1 LLILPIG
8 GPCQLQQGYC
18 ISCGEL
24 AEKYGL
30 AMPVRLALLQMN
42 CSGAREQNLARAE
55 EMIREAARKKAEVLL
70 LPEVFHEL
78 FFITDLNSRYFETA
92 EPIPGPI
99 TERMQQLARELEVVI
114 VAPIYERVER
124 SVYYNSAAVID
135 ADGRL
140 LGVYR
145 KNHIPLNTIFY
156 EKLYFKPGN
165 LGYPV
170 FNTRYGKIG
179 LLICHD
185 RHYPEGARAL
195 ALNGAEIV
203 LIPSATPDKSLSRKV
218 WEKELCAHAI
228 FNEYFV
234 AGLNRTGKEGAYVY
248 YGHSVAFDPAG
259 ELLAQAG
266 ADEEVLIVDCDLDLI
281 TQRRRAWQFYRDRR
295 PDTYGIL
302 TALVP

>member
-1 LLILPIG
+1 M
-8 GPCQLQQGYC
+8 
-18 ISCGEL
+18 
-24 AEKYGL
+24 ATR
-30 AMPVRLALLQMN
+30 VALLQMN
-42 CSGAREQNLARAE
+42 CSGSREQSLASAE
-55 EMIREAARKKAEVLL
+55 RMIRQAAGRQAQVLL

-78 FFITDLNSRYFETA
+78 FFITDLDSRYFQTA
-92 EPIPGPI
+92 EPIPDPI
-99 TERMQQLARELEVVI
+99 TAMMQQLARELAVVI
-114 VAPIYERVER
+114 VAPIYESVDR

-135 ADGRL
+135 ADGTL
-140 LGVYR
+140 LGTYR

-170 FNTRYGKIG
+170 FNTRFGKIG
-179 LLICHD
+179 ILICHD

-234 AGLNRTGKEGAYVY
+234 AGLNRTGKEGNYVY
-248 YGHSVAFDPAG
+248 YGQSVAFDPTG
-259 ELLAQAG
+259 ELLVQAG
-266 ADEEVLIVDCDLDLI
+266 PDEEVVIFDCDLELI

-295 PDTYGIL
+295 PDTYSIL

>member
-1 LLILPIG
+1 M
-8 GPCQLQQGYC
+8 
-18 ISCGEL
+18 
-24 AEKYGL
+24 A
-30 AMPVRLALLQMN
+30 VRVGLLQVECN
-42 CSGAREQNLARAE
+42 RSRAE
-55 EMIREAARKKAEVLL
+55 NIERAERAIREAAGKGAQVVL

-78 FFITDLNSRYFETA
+78 FFITDLDNKYFETS

-99 TERMQQLARELEVVI
+99 TEKLSKLASELSVVV
-114 VAPIYERVER
+114 VAPIYESVGR

-170 FNTRYGKIG
+170 FDTRYGKIG
-179 LLICHD
+179 ILICHD

-195 ALNGAEIV
+195 ALNGAEILLV
-203 LIPSATPDKSLSRKV
+203 PSATPDKSLSRKV
-218 WEKELCAHAI
+218 WEKELCGHAI

-234 AGLNRTGKEGAYVY
+234 CGLNRTGQEGKYLY
-248 YGHSVAFDPAG
+248 YGHSVAFDPTG
-259 ELLAQAG
+259 EMLGQAG
-266 ADEEVLIVDCDLDLI
+266 AGEEIFLVDCDLDQV
-281 TQRRRAWQFYRDRR
+281 TQRRRA
-295 PDTYGIL
+295 
-302 TALVP
+302 

>member
-1 LLILPIG
+1 
-8 GPCQLQQGYC
+8 
-18 ISCGEL
+18 
-24 AEKYGL
+24 
-30 AMPVRLALLQMN
+30 MD
-42 CSGAREQNLARAE
+42 CSGTRERNLARAE
-55 EMIREAARKKAEVLL
+55 ELIREAAGKRAHIVL

-78 FFITDLNSRYFETA
+78 FFITDLNGRYFEAA

-99 TERMQQLARELEVVI
+99 TEAMQKLAREFGVVI
-114 VAPIYERVER
+114 VAPIYESVDR

-135 ADGRL
+135 ADGKL

-170 FNTRYGKIG
+170 FDTRFGKIG
-179 LLICHD
+179 ILICHD

-234 AGLNRTGKEGAYVY
+234 AGLNRTGKEGNYVY
-248 YGHSVAFDPAG
+248 YGHSVAFDPSG
-259 ELLAQAG
+259 EMLGQAG
-266 ADEEVLIVDCDLDLI
+266 SDEEILLIDCDFELI

>member
-1 LLILPIG
+1 M
-8 GPCQLQQGYC
+8 
-18 ISCGEL
+18 
-24 AEKYGL
+24 A
-30 AMPVRLALLQMN
+30 VRLALLQMN
-42 CSGAREQNLARAE
+42 CSGAREQNMARAE
-55 EMIREAARKKAEVLL
+55 QMIREAASKQAQILL

-78 FFITDLNSRYFETA
+78 FFITDLNTRYFDRA

-99 TERMQQLARELEVVI
+99 TEAMQQLARELEVVI
-114 VAPIYERVER
+114 VAPIYERVGR
-124 SVYYNSAAVID
+124 SVYYNSAAIID
-135 ADGRL
+135 ADGSL

-170 FNTRYGKIG
+170 FDTRYGKVG

-234 AGLNRTGKEGAYVY
+234 AGLNRTGQEGNYFY
-248 YGHSVAFDPAG
+248 YGHSVAFDPTG
-259 ELLAQAG
+259 EMLAQAG
-266 ADEEVLIVDCDLDLI
+266 TDEEVLLIDCDLDLI

>member
-1 LLILPIG
+1 M
-8 GPCQLQQGYC
+8 
-18 ISCGEL
+18 
-24 AEKYGL
+24 A
-30 AMPVRLALLQMN
+30 VRLALLQMN
-42 CSGAREQNLARAE
+42 CSRARDENLVRAE
-55 EMIREAARKKAEVLL
+55 QMIREAAAKNAQIVL

-78 FFITDLNSRYFETA
+78 FFITDLNARYFDMS

-99 TERMQQLARELEVVI
+99 TEAMRKLARELEIVI
-114 VAPIYERVER
+114 VAPIYERVDR

-135 ADGRL
+135 ADGAL

-156 EKLYFKPGN
+156 EKFYFKPGN

-170 FNTRYGKIG
+170 FHTRYGKVGI
-179 LLICHD
+179 LICHD

-234 AGLNRTGKEGAYVY
+234 AGLNRTGQEGNYFY

-259 ELLAQAG
+259 EMLAQAG
-266 ADEEVLIVDCDLDLI
+266 TDEEILIVDCDLDMI

>member
-1 LLILPIG
+1 M
-8 GPCQLQQGYC
+8 
-18 ISCGEL
+18 
-24 AEKYGL
+24 A
-30 AMPVRLALLQMN
+30 VRIALLQMN
-42 CSGAREQNLARAE
+42 CSGKREENLARAE
-55 EMIREAARKKAEVLL
+55 KMIREAASKKAQVLL

-78 FFITDLNSRYFETA
+78 FFITDLNARYFETA
-92 EPIPGPI
+92 EQIPGPI
-99 TERMQQLARELEVVI
+99 TDAMCELARGLGVVI
-114 VAPIYERVER
+114 VAPIYESVGR

-135 ADGRL
+135 ADGKL

-145 KNHIPLNTIFY
+145 KNHIPLSTIFY

-170 FNTRYGKIG
+170 FDTRFGKIG
-179 LLICHD
+179 ILICHD

-234 AGLNRTGKEGAYVY
+234 AGLNRTGVEGNYIY
-248 YGHSVAFDPAG
+248 YGQSVVFDPTG
-259 ELLAQAG
+259 EMMAQAG
-266 ADEEVLIVDCDLDLI
+266 PDEEVLIADCNLDLI

>member
-1 LLILPIG
+1 M
-8 GPCQLQQGYC
+8 
-18 ISCGEL
+18 S
-24 AEKYGL
+24 
-30 AMPVRLALLQMN
+30 VRLGLLQMD
-42 CSGAREQNLARAE
+42 CSGTREQNLARAE
-55 EMIREAARKKAEVLL
+55 KMIREAATDRKAQIVL

-78 FFITDLNSRYFETA
+78 FFITDLDSKYFERS
-92 EPIPGPI
+92 EPVPGPI
-99 TERMQQLARELEVVI
+99 TDTMSKLAGELGVVI
-114 VAPIYERVER
+114 VAPIYERVDR

-135 ADGRL
+135 ADGAL

-145 KNHIPLNTIFY
+145 KAHIPLSTIFY

-170 FNTRYGKIG
+170 FNTRFGKIG
-179 LLICHD
+179 ILICHD

-195 ALNGAEIV
+195 ALNGAEIMLV
-203 LIPSATPDKSLSRKV
+203 PSATPDKSLSVRV

-234 AGLNRTGKEGAYVY
+234 AGLNRVGTEGNYTY
-248 YGHSVAFDPAG
+248 YGRSVVFDPAG
-259 ELLAQAG
+259 ELVVQAG
-266 ADEEVLIVDCDLDLI
+266 PDEEILIADCDLDLI

>member
-1 LLILPIG
+1 
-8 GPCQLQQGYC
+8 
-18 ISCGEL
+18 
-24 AEKYGL
+24 
-30 AMPVRLALLQMN
+30 
-42 CSGAREQNLARAE
+42 
-55 EMIREAARKKAEVLL
+55 
-70 LPEVFHEL
+70 
-78 FFITDLNSRYFETA
+78 
-92 EPIPGPI
+92 
-99 TERMQQLARELEVVI
+99 MQKLARELGVVI
-114 VAPIYERVER
+114 VAPIYERVDR

-135 ADGRL
+135 ADGAL

-170 FNTRYGKIG
+170 FNTRYGKVGI
-179 LLICHD
+179 LICHD

-234 AGLNRTGKEGAYVY
+234 AGLNRTGQEGNYFY
-248 YGHSVAFDPAG
+248 YGHSVAFDPTG
-259 ELLAQAG
+259 EMLAQAG
-266 ADEEVLIVDCDLDLI
+266 TDEEVLIVDCDLDMI

>member
-1 LLILPIG
+1 M
-8 GPCQLQQGYC
+8 
-18 ISCGEL
+18 
-24 AEKYGL
+24 AVRVGL
-30 AMPVRLALLQMN
+30 VQMD
-42 CSGAREQNLARAE
+42 CSGARERNLARAE
-55 EMIREAARKKAEVLL
+55 QMIREAAGREAQVVL

-78 FFITDLNSRYFETA
+78 FFITDLNSRYFEAA

-99 TERMQQLARELEVVI
+99 TEAMQKLARELDIVI
-114 VAPIYERVER
+114 VAPIYECVER

-135 ADGRL
+135 ADGKL

-179 LLICHD
+179 ILICHD

-234 AGLNRTGKEGAYVY
+234 AGLNRTGQEGNYLY

-259 ELLAQAG
+259 EMLAQAG
-266 ADEEVLIVDCDLDLI
+266 SGEEVLMVDCDLDLI

>member
-1 LLILPIG
+1 M
-8 GPCQLQQGYC
+8 
-18 ISCGEL
+18 
-24 AEKYGL
+24 A
-30 AMPVRLALLQMN
+30 VRIALLQMN
-42 CSGAREQNLARAE
+42 CSGKRDENLARAE
-55 EMIREAARKKAEVLL
+55 KMIREAASKKAQVLL

-78 FFITDLNSRYFETA
+78 FFITDLNMRYFETA
-92 EPIPGPI
+92 EEIPGPI
-99 TERMQQLARELEVVI
+99 TVMVSNLARELGVVI
-114 VAPIYERVER
+114 VAPIYERVDR

-135 ADGRL
+135 ADGKL

-170 FNTRYGKIG
+170 FDTKFGKIG
-179 LLICHD
+179 ILICHD

-234 AGLNRTGKEGAYVY
+234 AGLNRTGVEGNYVY
-248 YGHSVAFDPAG
+248 YGQSVIFDPSG
-259 ELLAQAG
+259 EMMVQAG
-266 ADEEVLIVDCDLDLI
+266 PDEEILVADCDLDII

-295 PDTYGIL
+295 PDTYDIL
-302 TALVP
+302 TKLVP

>member
-1 LLILPIG
+1 M
-8 GPCQLQQGYC
+8 
-18 ISCGEL
+18 
-24 AEKYGL
+24 A
-30 AMPVRLALLQMN
+30 VRLALLQMN
-42 CSGAREQNLARAE
+42 CSGTRTQNLARAE
-55 EMIREAARKKAEVLL
+55 ELIRQAAKQQAQIVL

-78 FFITDLNSRYFETA
+78 FFITDLNSRYFDTA

-99 TERMQQLARELEVVI
+99 TEAMQKLAQELGLVI
-114 VAPIYERVER
+114 VAPIYESVER

-135 ADGRL
+135 ADGAL
-140 LGVYR
+140 LGIYR

-156 EKLYFKPGN
+156 EKFYFKPGN

-170 FNTRYGKIG
+170 FRTRYAEVGV
-179 LLICHD
+179 LICHD

-234 AGLNRTGKEGAYVY
+234 AGLNRTGQEGDYFY
-248 YGHSVAFDPAG
+248 YGHSVVFDPSG
-259 ELLAQAG
+259 EMLAQAG
-266 ADEEVLIVDCDLDLI
+266 TEEQILLVECDLDLV

-295 PDTYGIL
+295 PDTYDIL
-302 TALVP
+302 TAPVP

>member
-1 LLILPIG
+1 M
-8 GPCQLQQGYC
+8 
-18 ISCGEL
+18 S
-24 AEKYGL
+24 
-30 AMPVRLALLQMN
+30 VRLALLQIN
-42 CSGAREQNLARAE
+42 CAGSRAANLARAE
-55 EMIREAARKKAEVLL
+55 KAIREAVQKKAQVML

-78 FFITDLNSRYFETA
+78 FFITDLNQKYFDTA

-99 TERMQQLARELEVVI
+99 TEMMQKLAAELGVVI
-114 VAPIYERVER
+114 VAPIYESVGR
-124 SVYYNSAAVID
+124 SVYYNSAAVIN

-170 FNTRYGKIG
+170 FDTRFGKIG
-179 LLICHD
+179 VLICHD

-195 ALNGAEIV
+195 ALNGAEILLV
-203 LIPSATPDKSLSRKV
+203 PSATPDKSLSRKV

-234 AGLNRTGKEGAYVY
+234 AGLNRTGQEGNYYY

-259 ELLAQAG
+259 EMICQAG
-266 ADEEVLIVDCDLDLI
+266 EGDEILLVDCDLEQV
-281 TQRRRAWQFYRDRR
+281 TQRRRAWQFFRDRR
-295 PDTYGIL
+295 PDSYGIL

>member
-1 LLILPIG
+1 
-8 GPCQLQQGYC
+8 
-18 ISCGEL
+18 
-24 AEKYGL
+24 
-30 AMPVRLALLQMN
+30 MPVRVGLLQVHCN
-42 CSGAREQNLARAE
+42 GTRAENLARAE
-55 EMIREAARKKAEVLL
+55 KAIREAAGKGARVLL

-78 FFITDLNSRYFETA
+78 FFITDLNQRYFETA

-99 TERMQQLARELEVVI
+99 TDMMSKLARELSVVI
-114 VAPIYERVER
+114 VAPIYELVER

-135 ADGRL
+135 ADGQL

-170 FNTRYGKIG
+170 FNTCYGKIG
-179 LLICHD
+179 ILICHD

-195 ALNGAEIV
+195 ALNGAEILLV
-203 LIPSATPDKSLSRKV
+203 PSATPDKSLSRKV
-218 WEKELCAHAI
+218 WEKELAAHAV

-234 AGLNRTGKEGAYVY
+234 LGLNCTGQEGNYLY
-248 YGHSVAFDPAG
+248 YGHSVAFDPSG
-259 ELLAQAG
+259 EMLGQAG
-266 ADEEVLIVDCDLDLI
+266 SGEEIFIVDCDLDLI
-281 TQRRRAWQFYRDRR
+281 TQRRRAWQFFRDRR

>member
-1 LLILPIG
+1 M
-8 GPCQLQQGYC
+8 
-18 ISCGEL
+18 
-24 AEKYGL
+24 A
-30 AMPVRLALLQMN
+30 VRIALLQMN
-42 CSGAREQNLARAE
+42 CSGKREENLARAE
-55 EMIREAARKKAEVLL
+55 KMIREAASKKAQVLL

-78 FFITDLNSRYFETA
+78 FFITDLNARYFETA
-92 EPIPGPI
+92 EQIPGPI
-99 TERMQQLARELEVVI
+99 TDAMCKLARELGVVI
-114 VAPIYERVER
+114 VAPIYESVDR

-135 ADGRL
+135 ADGKL
-140 LGVYR
+140 IGVYR

-170 FNTRYGKIG
+170 FDTRFGKIG
-179 LLICHD
+179 ILICHD

-234 AGLNRTGKEGAYVY
+234 AGLNRTGVEGNYVY
-248 YGHSVAFDPAG
+248 YGQSVVFDPTG
-259 ELLAQAG
+259 EMMAQAG
-266 ADEEVLIVDCDLDLI
+266 PDEEVLIADCNLDLI

>member
-1 LLILPIG
+1 MLI
-8 GPCQLQQGYC
+8 
-18 ISCGEL
+18 
-24 AEKYGL
+24 
-30 AMPVRLALLQMN
+30 RLALLQMN
-42 CSGAREQNLARAE
+42 CSGTREQNLIRAE
-55 EMIREAARKKAEVLL
+55 QMIRQAAAKKAQVLL

-78 FFITDLNSRYFETA
+78 FFITDLNAKYFETA

-99 TERMQQLARELEVVI
+99 TDAMSKLARELEVVI
-114 VAPIYERVER
+114 VAPVYERVDR

-135 ADGRL
+135 ADGKF

-145 KNHIPLNTIFY
+145 KTHIPLNTIFY

-170 FNTRYGKIG
+170 FNTHYGKIG
-179 LLICHD
+179 ILICHD

-195 ALNGAEIV
+195 ALNGAEILLV
-203 LIPSATPDKSLSRKV
+203 PSATPDKSLSRMV

-228 FNEYFV
+228 FNEFFV
-234 AGLNRTGKEGAYVY
+234 AGLNRTGKEGNYVY
-248 YGHSVAFDPAG
+248 YGQSVIFDPAG
-259 ELLAQAG
+259 EMIAQAG
-266 ADEEVLIVDCDLDLI
+266 SDEEVLIADCDLELI

>member
-1 LLILPIG
+1 M
-8 GPCQLQQGYC
+8 
-18 ISCGEL
+18 
-24 AEKYGL
+24 A
-30 AMPVRLALLQMN
+30 VRIALLQMN
-42 CSGAREQNLARAE
+42 CSGKREENLARAE
-55 EMIREAARKKAEVLL
+55 KMIREAASKKAQVLL

-78 FFITDLNSRYFETA
+78 FFITDLNARYFETA
-92 EPIPGPI
+92 EQIPGPI
-99 TERMQQLARELEVVI
+99 TDAMCKLARELGVVI
-114 VAPIYERVER
+114 VAPIYESVDR

-135 ADGRL
+135 ADGKL

-170 FNTRYGKIG
+170 FDTRFGKIG
-179 LLICHD
+179 ILICHD

-195 ALNGAEIV
+195 ALNGAEIL

-234 AGLNRTGKEGAYVY
+234 AGLNRTGVEGNYVY
-248 YGHSVAFDPAG
+248 YGQSVVFDPTG
-259 ELLAQAG
+259 EMMAQAG
-266 ADEEVLIVDCDLDLI
+266 PDEEVLIADCNLDLI

>member
-1 LLILPIG
+1 M
-8 GPCQLQQGYC
+8 
-18 ISCGEL
+18 
-24 AEKYGL
+24 A
-30 AMPVRLALLQMN
+30 VRLALLQMN
-42 CSGAREQNLARAE
+42 CSGARQQNLARAE
-55 EMIREAARKKAEVLL
+55 KMIREAAAKNAQILL

-78 FFITDLNSRYFETA
+78 FFITDLNAKYFEMA

-99 TERMQQLARELEVVI
+99 TEAMQKLARELGVVI
-114 VAPIYERVER
+114 VAPIYERVDR
-124 SVYYNSAAVID
+124 SVYYNSAAIID
-135 ADGRL
+135 ADGSL

-170 FNTRYGKIG
+170 FDTRYGKVG

-234 AGLNRTGKEGAYVY
+234 AGLNRTGQEGNYFY
-248 YGHSVAFDPAG
+248 YGHSVAFDPTG
-259 ELLAQAG
+259 EMLAQAG
-266 ADEEVLIVDCDLDLI
+266 TDEEVLIVDCDLDMI

>member
-1 LLILPIG
+1 
-8 GPCQLQQGYC
+8 
-18 ISCGEL
+18 
-24 AEKYGL
+24 
-30 AMPVRLALLQMN
+30 MD
-42 CSGAREQNLARAE
+42 CSGSREQNLATAE
-55 EMIREAARKKAEVLL
+55 RMIREAASKQAQVLL

-99 TERMQQLARELEVVI
+99 TAMMQKLARELAVVI
-114 VAPIYERVER
+114 VAPIYESVGR

-135 ADGRL
+135 ADGEL
-140 LGVYR
+140 LGTYR

-170 FNTRYGKIG
+170 FSTRYGKIG
-179 LLICHD
+179 ILICHD

-234 AGLNRTGKEGAYVY
+234 AGLNRTGEEGSYVY
-248 YGHSVAFDPAG
+248 YGASVAFDPAG

-266 ADEEVLIVDCDLDLI
+266 SDEEVLVFDCDLDLI

-302 TALVP
+302 TELVP

>member
-1 LLILPIG
+1 M
-8 GPCQLQQGYC
+8 
-18 ISCGEL
+18 
-24 AEKYGL
+24 A
-30 AMPVRLALLQMN
+30 VRLALLQMN
-42 CSGAREQNLARAE
+42 CSGAREQNMARAE
-55 EMIREAARKKAEVLL
+55 QMIREAASKQAQILL

-78 FFITDLNSRYFETA
+78 FFITDLNTRYFDRA

-99 TERMQQLARELEVVI
+99 TEAMQQLARELEVVI
-114 VAPIYERVER
+114 VAPIYERVGR
-124 SVYYNSAAVID
+124 SVYYNSAAIID
-135 ADGRL
+135 ADGSL

-170 FNTRYGKIG
+170 FDTRYGKVE

-234 AGLNRTGKEGAYVY
+234 AGLNRTGQEGNYFY
-248 YGHSVAFDPAG
+248 YGHSVAFDPTG
-259 ELLAQAG
+259 EMLAQAG
-266 ADEEVLIVDCDLDLI
+266 TDEEVLLIDCDLDLI

>member
-1 LLILPIG
+1 M
-8 GPCQLQQGYC
+8 
-18 ISCGEL
+18 
-24 AEKYGL
+24 A
-30 AMPVRLALLQMN
+30 VRLALLQMN
-42 CSGAREQNLARAE
+42 CSGAREQNMARAE
-55 EMIREAARKKAEVLL
+55 QMIREAAGKQAQIVL

-78 FFITDLNSRYFETA
+78 FFITDLNTRYFDRA

-99 TERMQQLARELEVVI
+99 TEVMQQLARELEVVI
-114 VAPIYERVER
+114 VAPIYERVGR
-124 SVYYNSAAVID
+124 SVYYNSAAIID
-135 ADGRL
+135 ADGSL

-170 FNTRYGKIG
+170 FDTRYGKVG

-195 ALNGAEIV
+195 ALNGAEIL

-234 AGLNRTGKEGAYVY
+234 AGLNRTGQEGNYFY
-248 YGHSVAFDPAG
+248 YGHSVAFDPTG
-259 ELLAQAG
+259 EMLAQAG
-266 ADEEVLIVDCDLDLI
+266 TDEEVFLVDCDLDLI
-281 TQRRRAWQFYRDRR
+281 NQRRRAWQFYRDRR

>member
-1 LLILPIG
+1 
-8 GPCQLQQGYC
+8 
-18 ISCGEL
+18 
-24 AEKYGL
+24 
-30 AMPVRLALLQMN
+30 MN
-42 CSGAREQNLARAE
+42 CSGAREQNMARAE
-55 EMIREAARKKAEVLL
+55 QMIREAAGKQAQILL

-78 FFITDLNSRYFETA
+78 FFITDLNSRYFDMA

-99 TERMQQLARELEVVI
+99 TEAMQKLARELEVVI
-114 VAPIYERVER
+114 VAPIYERVGR

-135 ADGRL
+135 ADGSL

-170 FNTRYGKIG
+170 FDTRYGKVG

-234 AGLNRTGKEGAYVY
+234 AGLNRTGQEGNYFY
-248 YGHSVAFDPAG
+248 YGHSVAFDPTG
-259 ELLAQAG
+259 EMVAQAG
-266 ADEEVLIVDCDLDLI
+266 TDEEVLIVDCDLDLI

>member
-1 LLILPIG
+1 MLIRL
-8 GPCQLQQGYC
+8 
-18 ISCGEL
+18 
-24 AEKYGL
+24 GL
-30 AMPVRLALLQMN
+30 IQMN
-42 CSGAREQNLARAE
+42 CSGKREQNLVRAE
-55 EMIREAARKKAEVLL
+55 HMLREAAAKKAQVLL

-78 FFITDLNSRYFETA
+78 FFITDLDPKYFETS

-99 TERMQQLARELEVVI
+99 TDAMCKLARELEVVI
-114 VAPIYERVER
+114 VAPIYERVGR

-135 ADGRL
+135 ADGEL

-179 LLICHD
+179 ILICHD

-234 AGLNRTGKEGAYVY
+234 AGLNRTGKEGNFDY
-248 YGHSVAFDPAG
+248 YGQSVIFDPSG
-259 ELLAQAG
+259 EMIAQAG
-266 ADEEVLIVDCDLDLI
+266 PDEEVLIADCELDFI
-281 TQRRRAWQFYRDRR
+281 TKRRRAWQFYRDRR